1 MTFALGILVG
11 ILVTVGTAIVVASD
25 VDKDNNQF

>member
-25 VDKDNNQF
+25 VDKDDN